1 MSSYT
6 SLIPYQVGLM
16 NFSGISASELPI
28 YIKEQETRE
37 LSCEGCLNGEALDFD
52 FTMAFQPLIDLSQ
65 KRTFGF
71 EGLVRGLNNE
81 PAYTVISQITAKNI
95 YKFDQS
101 CRVKA
106 IALAAEAKI
115 KERLSINFMPGAVY
129 KPNICIRTTLA
140 AADKYGFPR
149 EQITFEVVEGEKI
162 ADTAHLQNIIDYYKE
177 IGFKVAIDDF
187 GSGFANLDW
196 LAKLAP
202 DSIKIDMSLIRG
214 IDTSNRKTL
223 IVKALAELC
232 SALNIDVLAEGVET
246 KAERDTLA
254 ELNIVKQQ
262 GYFFSPPLFET
273 FPSVPEKKFN

>member
-1 MSSYT
+1 
-6 SLIPYQVGLM
+6 
-16 NFSGISASELPI
+16 
-28 YIKEQETRE
+28 
-37 LSCEGCLNGEALDFD
+37 
-52 FTMAFQPLIDLSQ
+52 
-65 KRTFGF
+65 
-71 EGLVRGLNNE
+71 
-81 PAYTVISQITAKNI
+81 
-95 YKFDQS
+95 
-101 CRVKA
+101 
-106 IALAAEAKI
+106 
-115 KERLSINFMPGAVY
+115 MPGAVY

-246 KAERDTLA
+246 KAERDILA

-273 FPSVPEKKFN
+273 FPSVPEEKFN